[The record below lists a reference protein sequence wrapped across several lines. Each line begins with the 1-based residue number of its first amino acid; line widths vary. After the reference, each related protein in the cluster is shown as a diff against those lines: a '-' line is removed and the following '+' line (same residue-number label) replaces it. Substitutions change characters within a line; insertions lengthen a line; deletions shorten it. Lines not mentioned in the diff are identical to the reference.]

1 MLPSEPQS
9 NIHIHILK
17 AFASFWGQQVSVTLF
32 SLPDAQQTGQFASFQ
47 PQSVITWQSTHI
59 STVGLSHSPD
69 ASNDRGPFSPS
80 GFCSRDLRAEQ
91 CSRPR
96 SVSGPRA
103 ENAWHSADNA
113 RVCHAFAG
121 QGHAGSS
128 SDTTHPTQ
136 RNTATLR
143 LSQMRSLVCY

>member
-9 NIHIHILK
+9 NSHIHILK
-17 AFASFWGQQVSVTLF
+17 AFASSLGLASKRNSF
-32 SLPDAQQTGQFASFQ
+32 SLSWCLATGQFCLLLAIVGNYTAEHPHFHGGAFS
-47 PQSVITWQSTHI
+47 QSRHQQWW
-59 STVGLSHSPD
+59 
-69 ASNDRGPFSPS
+69 GPFLS
-80 GFCSRDLRAEQ
+80 GFCSPDLRAEQ

-103 ENAWHSADNA
+103 ENACTDNA
-113 RVCHAFAG
+113 RVWHAFAG